1 MKRILSLII
10 IPAIFAGIF
19 ASCTDLSQI
28 EQRVD
33 ELENR
38 VTAIEAQM
46 KTLNSNVETLQALAE
61 GGIISS
67 VEEKDGVYT
76 ITLGDG
82 RTLTL
87 TQGSIGVAN
96 APVVSI
102 DKDGYWMVDYGK
114 GAEHILVGG
123 QKVKAVGADGITPVF
138 GVDAEGCWT
147 VSYDGGKNFERVKGA
162 DGNPVKAIPESG
174 IQDKWFDDVKVQ
186 DGKLVVVTRDGNTY
200 SLPIVADFICSISN
214 TEDIVLFNAG
224 ETKNFTVTMQGVASA
239 LVTAPNGWSASLSE
253 TTLSV
258 TAPAASTKAVSADSK
273 TDVCIL
279 AVSTTGF
286 ASISKVKV
294 QLSDA
299 PVVVNPAATVSL
311 ESADVNSLIFRV
323 SVIDVTEWKY
333 LCQASSEAA
342 PDAAKIKVDG
352 TVGTASTVTVEGLT
366 AETEYTLYVL
376 PVNGETVGEIAKA
389 TGKTQEEPVQEIT
402 DLYQAYCDGKDI
414 TIAGVVYNKTNNGEA
429 ILVNDDTADNVLNTT
444 IKNNGSTG
452 IFFLEDNNNDSF
464 AINAV
469 TEIKGVVL
477 VSRYTDKPVT
487 ICPTKFIKLVEKGL
501 VMSNLNIDMT
511 GIDGTTNAGY
521 LMNNSATSDLEYL
534 HIDNCHITNIAK
546 QILATATAS
555 CKYAIKNIRIV
566 NSAFEVTGTANIQLF
581 NLYNCSVLSRMQEI
595 TFDNNIVYSA
605 EKSVCQAFNWGNSTA
620 QTENVWNTTVSF
632 CNNTFYN
639 TPSGNGHFKFYQV
652 GSLKCEK
659 NIYCADTD
667 HDQASYMF
675 ILYSEGQ
682 TGENI
687 VVADNLAYG
696 LADGKNWTMFHSNS
710 KYKLESGNVLTKLEA
725 SPLSSVDVATGK
737 FVPTSEYSSYGA
749 QR

>member
-10 IPAIFAGIF
+10 IPAIFAGVF

-114 GAEHILVGG
+114 GAEYILVGG

-138 GVDAEGCWT
+138 GVDAEGYWT
-147 VSYDGGKNFERVKGA
+147 VSYDGGKTFEKVNGA

-174 IQDKWFDDVKVQ
+174 IQDKWFNDVKVE
-186 DGKLVVVTRDGNTY
+186 DGKLVVVTKDDKTY

-224 ETKNFTVTMQGVASA
+224 ETKDFTVTMQGVASA

-286 ASISKVKV
+286 SSISKVKV

-299 PVVVNPAATVSL
+299 PVVVNPAATVTL
-311 ESADVNSLIFRV
+311 ESADVNSLTFKV

-333 LCQASSEAA
+333 ILQASSEAA
-342 PDAAKIKVDG
+342 PEAAAIAAQ
-352 TVGTASTVTVEGLT
+352 GTAGTGSTVVAEGLT
-366 AETEYTLYVL
+366 ANTDYTIYVL
-376 PVNGETVGEIAKA
+376 PINGETLGKVASA
-389 TGKTQEEPVQEIT
+389 TGKTLPQPEPKFPG
-402 DLYQAYCDGKDI
+402 LYGKYMKGEDVVI
-414 TIAGVVYNKTNNGEA
+414 CGVTINKTTHPDANYISAESEDKTIKAGVNFVAPDANALFSTAELPMPLYVAGNTEGTRSPIKTDGQIKLASAAGTQNTFAMENVDLTAENITTNYLIANWYDFAIEKISISNCGITLPDNISLIYVNKDRPVNAFSMTDSDVKVSQTDASKNINMIQTTETYTMTEVNFTNNVFWSPADVKGFNLLLNRKATAANLTVSHNTLVNLYPVASYAFCQVYDMTAGNISNNLFYLVNYTASANDTYTGIVRELDGTCSDTLYDTFVKNYAIYGDSIPTKKMKVGQNTQKGQIYNKKKVDSAEIFDYEDGSANFD
-429 ILVNDDTADNVLNTT
+429 LVN
-444 IKNNGSTG
+444 G
-452 IFFLEDNNNDSF
+452 IFKSK
-464 AINAV
+464 NA
-469 TEIKGVVL
+469 
-477 VSRYTDKPVT
+477 
-487 ICPTKFIKLVEKGL
+487 
-501 VMSNLNIDMT
+501 
-511 GIDGTTNAGY
+511 A
-521 LMNNSATSDLEYL
+521 
-534 HIDNCHITNIAK
+534 
-546 QILATATAS
+546 
-555 CKYAIKNIRIV
+555 
-566 NSAFEVTGTANIQLF
+566 
-581 NLYNCSVLSRMQEI
+581 
-595 TFDNNIVYSA
+595 
-605 EKSVCQAFNWGNSTA
+605 
-620 QTENVWNTTVSF
+620 
-632 CNNTFYN
+632 
-639 TPSGNGHFKFYQV
+639 
-652 GSLKCEK
+652 
-659 NIYCADTD
+659 
-667 HDQASYMF
+667 
-675 ILYSEGQ
+675 
-682 TGENI
+682 
-687 VVADNLAYG
+687 
-696 LADGKNWTMFHSNS
+696 
-710 KYKLESGNVLTKLEA
+710 
-725 SPLSSVDVATGK
+725 
-737 FVPTSEYSSYGA
+737 YGA